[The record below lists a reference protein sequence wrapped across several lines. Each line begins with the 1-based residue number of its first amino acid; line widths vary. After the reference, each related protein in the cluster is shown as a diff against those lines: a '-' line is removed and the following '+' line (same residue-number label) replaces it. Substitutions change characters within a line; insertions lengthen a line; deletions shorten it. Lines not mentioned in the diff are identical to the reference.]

1 MTLRYGI
8 KQSTG
13 SFGSINIGTGVSGSN
28 KEVLDQSYN
37 LKEINNLNVSGAVD
51 FDSTLN
57 VDGQSTLASAAVSDL
72 TDGRIVLAGT
82 SGELEDSAN
91 LTFDGTDLTAAS
103 AKVSDLTSGRVVLA
117 GTDGAIED
125 SANLT
130 FDGTDLTA
138 ASAKVSDLTSGRV
151 VIAGTDGAIE
161 DSSNLTFD
169 GTDLTAA
176 SAKVSDLTSGRVV
189 LAGTDGAIEDS
200 ANMTFDGSALDVT
213 GQISASVGMSGS
225 AMQGAEGTFGTAK
238 VSDLTSGRVVYA
250 GTDGELQDDADFTF
264 DGTTVTMANLDAST
278 TAVLATAKVSDLT
291 SGRVV
296 LAGTDGEI
304 EDSGNLTFNGS
315 VLTTVSGNLT
325 GDLTV
330 AGNLTVQGT
339 TTQVDTTNLQVKDKN
354 ILINDGGAA
363 ASAAGAGLDIEENG
377 SVTGYIR
384 VADDNRA
391 DFDLKA
397 PDGSELKISTTSDST
412 LTMAANLTVENA
424 AIVDQDLTT
433 DASVQFAGINNSDQN
448 ISAVGD
454 ISLDTISAADS
465 TITFQDTTT
474 FASQTIED
482 LGTVTTA
489 DIDGG
494 NIDGTIIGNDSPAA
508 ATVTEFEAQ
517 SSIVLNGSEAV
528 SSIDTS
534 IASSYANDDSIASS
548 KAIKAYVDSQVGD
561 TTLSGSGDSGTFT
574 VDLDSQSLSI
584 AGTSNEIETSASGS
598 TLTIGL
604 PDDVTIGN
612 DLTVTNDLSVS
623 NDLSVDGS
631 ITLGSLVTEDELAL
645 NAKLSTGIFF
655 NANEQYDIGD
665 TANRVNNIYATNVY
679 TGDFHMKNERGD
691 WTLFEESDHIRIRNN
706 ATGQEFKLDMTPLA

>member
-1 MTLRYGI
+1 MTLRFGI
-8 KQSTG
+8 QSSTG
-13 SFGSINIGTGVSGSN
+13 SFGSVNIGTGISGSN
-28 KEVLDQSYN
+28 KEVLDQSFN

-51 FDSTLN
+51 IDTTLN
-57 VDGQSTLASAAVSDL
+57 VDGAATLGSTLGV
-72 TDGRIVLAGT
+72 T
-82 SGELEDSAN
+82 GESTL
-91 LTFDGTDLTAAS
+91 AS
-103 AKVSDLTSGRVVLA
+103 AKVSDLTSGRVVIA

-125 SANLT
+125 SGNLT

-151 VIAGTDGAIE
+151 VIAGADGSIDDNA
-161 DSSNLTFD
+161 NLTFD

-200 ANMTFDGSALDVT
+200 ANMTFDGSALSVT

-225 AMQGAEGTFGTAK
+225 AMQGAQGTFGTAK
-238 VSDLTSGRVVYA
+238 VSDLTSGRVVLA
-250 GTDGELQDDADFTF
+250 GADGEIEDSSNLTF
-264 DGTTVTMANLDAST
+264 DGTDLTAAS
-278 TAVLATAKVSDLT
+278 AKVSDLT

-296 LAGTDGEI
+296 LAGADGAI
-304 EDSGNLTFNGS
+304 EDSNSLRFDGS

-330 AGNLTVQGT
+330 AGNLTVNGT

-363 ASAAGAGLDIEENG
+363 ASAAGAGLDIEEGG
-377 SVTGYIR
+377 SVAGYIR
-384 VADDNRA
+384 VADDNRG

-397 PDGSELKISTTSDST
+397 PDGSELKIRTTSDSM
-412 LTMAANLTVENA
+412 LAMAANLTVENA
-424 AIVDQDLTT
+424 AIVNQDLTT
-433 DASVQFAGINNSDQN
+433 DASVQFTGINNSEAN
-448 ISAVGD
+448 ITNVGD
-454 ISLDTISAADS
+454 IALDSISADDGAS
-465 TITFQDTTT
+465 FS
-474 FASQTIED
+474 FASNWTAAGRTCAD

-494 NIDGTIIGNDSPAA
+494 NIDATVIGDTTPAA
-508 ATVTEFEAQ
+508 ATVTTFEAQ
-517 SSIVLNGSEAV
+517 TSLVLNGSEAV

-534 IASSYANDDSIASS
+534 IAASYANDDSIASS
-548 KAIKAYVDSQVGD
+548 KAIKAYVDEQVGGSA
-561 TTLSGSGDSGTFT
+561 LSGSGDAGSFT
-574 VDLDSQSLSI
+574 IDLDSQSLSI
-584 AGTSNEIETSASGS
+584 IGTGNEIETNASGQQ
-598 TLTIGL
+598 LQIGL
-604 PDDVTIGN
+604 PNDVTIGN
-612 DLTVTNDLSVS
+612 DLSVTNDLSVS

-631 ITLGSLVTEDELAL
+631 ITLGSLVTEDTLAL

-655 NANEQYDIGD
+655 NSDGVFDIGD
-665 TANRVNNIYATNVY
+665 TGNRVANIYANNVY